1 MEHSPARVLKAQAA
15 FHAPCR
21 RAWVG
26 LGRPP
31 HPRCPPTQ
39 GWFEC
44 TKGEGGEIILD
55 KAREV
60 LKTEFPNAGVEY
72 VIPTEYMKGIG
83 QCVAAAAMPVISGL

>member
-1 MEHSPARVLKAQAA
+1 MPYATLSRSYATAQYLE
-15 FHAPCR
+15 FYDFDHFLI
-21 RAWVG
+21 
-26 LGRPP
+26 LGR
-31 HPRCPPTQ
+31 
-39 GWFEC
+39 C